1 MADCSFFGIPF
12 AGATLPVRH
21 YQRDMQSTEKDR
33 AGLPGG
39 SAGAGGAHEKK
50 KFWKECNNLYEKQN
64 DLKGQKY
71 KIENCYDDK
80 KCMA

>member
-1 MADCSFFGIPF
+1 M
-12 AGATLPVRH
+12 
-21 YQRDMQSTEKDR
+21 
-33 AGLPGG
+33 
-39 SAGAGGAHEKK
+39 K

-71 KIENCYDDK
+71 KIENCYGDK